1 LSPYG
6 RLEKQTF
13 RAVLLAKSIESALG
27 GLPKAEDTGLA
38 SRTNHCRHHL
48 SRIAFRT
55 TGPDLGGSGRT
66 ETTTEKGRMMVEGRT
81 IDVDR
86 LVDDQQITSFNWML
100 VFWCFI
106 ITLIDGFDISAAPA
120 AGPFFVREWHLASPA
135 ALTFP
140 FSATNFGVLFGAPLF
155 GWLGDRYGRK
165 PAILVSLVMFGLFTM
180 LVALTNSVEQ
190 LTLARFL
197 TGFGVGGVIANTIAL
212 NAEMAPRRVRA
223 TFIILMFVGTT
234 LGGVFPPIVANT
246 LAGTYGWQIIFW
258 IGGVVPF
265 VIAAICWFVLPE
277 SIKFLSLVP
286 SRWDKA
292 RAIARKMQPGLVVG
306 LDDRFESSSDH
317 ASKPRFADLFVG
329 EFAVITPLLWLLFA
343 INLMVFYFVNVWL
356 QTIITPAILKA
367 GGSAATA
374 QNASLMFQLGGSICA
389 LVMCRFVDRMGLR
402 PVILLILL
410 GIPAT
415 AAIGYVA
422 TSPWLVWVTFASG
435 FCLLG
440 VQFGLN
446 ATAGILYPTHVRSLG
461 VGYAFG
467 IGRFGA
473 FGGPAL
479 GGMLIGMN
487 LPLQNLYVIAATPL
501 VISLIACLVMIH
513 LHDTAPDAKGDA
525 TVVAH

>member
-1 LSPYG
+1 MA
-6 RLEKQTF
+6 Q
-13 RAVLLAKSIESALG
+13 
-27 GLPKAEDTGLA
+27 
-38 SRTNHCRHHL
+38 
-48 SRIAFRT
+48 
-55 TGPDLGGSGRT
+55 
-66 ETTTEKGRMMVEGRT
+66 GRT

-86 LVDDQQITSFNWML
+86 LVDDQRITSFNWMV

-106 ITLIDGFDISAAPA
+106 ITLIDGYDISAAPA

-155 GWLGDRYGRK
+155 GWFGDRFGRK
-165 PAILVSLVMFGLFTM
+165 PAILMSLVTFGLFTL
-180 LVALTNSVEQ
+180 LVALANSVEH
-190 LTLARFL
+190 LTWARFL
-197 TGFGVGGVIANTIAL
+197 TGFGVGGVVANTIAL
-212 NAEMAPRRVRA
+212 NAELAPRRVRA
-223 TFIILMFVGTT
+223 TFIILMFIGTT
-234 LGGVFPPIVANT
+234 FGGVFPPIVANT
-246 LAGTYGWQIIFW
+246 LAAAHGWQIIFW
-258 IGGVVPF
+258 IGGILPL

-277 SIKFLSLVP
+277 SIKFLSLAP
-286 SRWDKA
+286 A
-292 RAIARKMQPGLVVG
+292 RRKEAIRIAQKIQPGLVVG
-306 LDDRFESSSDH
+306 PNDRFVSLSDTG
-317 ASKPRFADLFVG
+317 SKPRFADLFVG
-329 EFAVITPLLWLLFA
+329 KLAVVTPLLWLLFA

-374 QNASLMFQLGGSICA
+374 QNANLMFQLGGSICA
-389 LVMCRFVDRMGLR
+389 LAMCRFVDRLGLR

-410 GIPAT
+410 GMPAT

-422 TSPWLVWVTFASG
+422 TSPALVWVTFISG

-440 VQFGLN
+440 IQFGLN

-487 LPLQNLYVIAATPL
+487 LPLENLYVIAAVPL
-501 VISLIACLVMIH
+501 LVSLIACLLMIR
-513 LHDTAPDAKGDA
+513 LHDTGWDASKSEAVLGR
-525 TVVAH
+525 

>member
-1 LSPYG
+1 MS
-6 RLEKQTF
+6 Q
-13 RAVLLAKSIESALG
+13 
-27 GLPKAEDTGLA
+27 
-38 SRTNHCRHHL
+38 
-48 SRIAFRT
+48 
-55 TGPDLGGSGRT
+55 
-66 ETTTEKGRMMVEGRT
+66 GRT

-86 LVDDQQITSFNWML
+86 LVDDQQITRFNWML
-100 VFWCFI
+100 VFWCFV
-106 ITLIDGFDISAAPA
+106 ITLIDGYDITAAPA

-135 ALTFP
+135 ALTFA

-155 GWLGDRYGRK
+155 GWVGDRFGRK
-165 PAILVSLVMFGLFTM
+165 VAIILSLVVFGLFTIV
-180 LVALTNSVEQ
+180 VALVNSVEY
-190 LTLARFL
+190 LTWARFF
-197 TGFGVGGVIANTIAL
+197 TGFGIAGVVANTIAL

-223 TFIILMFVGTT
+223 TFIILMFIGTT
-234 LGGVFPPIVANT
+234 FGGIFPPIVANT
-246 LAGTYGWQIIFW
+246 LAAAYGWQIIFW
-258 IGGVVPF
+258 IGGILPL
-265 VIAAICWFVLPE
+265 VIAVICWLAVPE

-286 SRWDKA
+286 SRRDAAA
-292 RAIARKMQPGLVVG
+292 RIAQQMQPGLVVG
-306 LDDRFESSSDH
+306 PDDRFVSSGDS
-317 ASKPRFADLFVG
+317 ASQPRLADLFVG
-329 EFAVITPLLWLLFA
+329 RLAVVTPLLWLLFA

-356 QTIITPAILKA
+356 QTVITPALLKA

-374 QNASLMFQLGGSICA
+374 QNANLMFQLGGSLCA
-389 LVMCRFVDRMGLR
+389 LAMCRFVDRMGLR
-402 PVILLILL
+402 PVLLLILA

-422 TSPWLVWVTFASG
+422 TSPALVWVTFASG

-487 LPLQNLYVIAATPL
+487 MSLEKLYAIGAAPL
-501 VISLIACLVMIH
+501 VISLIACVIMIR
-513 LHDTAPDAKGDA
+513 LHDTALNSKDAGPERGAKPA
-525 TVVAH
+525 ELPVQRSHRFR